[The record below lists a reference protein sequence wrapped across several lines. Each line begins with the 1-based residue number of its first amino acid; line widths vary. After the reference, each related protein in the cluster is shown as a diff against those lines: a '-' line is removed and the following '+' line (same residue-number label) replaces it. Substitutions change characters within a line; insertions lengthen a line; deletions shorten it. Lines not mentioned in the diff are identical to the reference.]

1 MARFASS
8 GFSLLLCSSSCPAEG
23 DKLIG
28 GFGLGFWALE
38 ATGTGAST
46 SQSVPFLLPGAR
58 RTGRGGPRPAAGWG
72 CGREMGMARVPVSQA
87 RRVASAGGTPRR
99 VPKLPPGRWA
109 IGHSHLL
116 LLRLRDPAPVAL
128 SGRRPCHGGA
138 RPHAASPPPR
148 RSATLR
154 RSPASSPGPARRL
167 PRCLR
172 SRLLSKPSREPSPS
186 PPPPPHPPP
195 RPHHAAP
202 AQPPQLPP
210 GRGPRYCRAALPSR
224 ARHLGSLCARVIWV
238 VSASSLLWAA
248 SGTWG
253 WKWFQVAYFRPRL
266 LCIHVCSNRITCFCW
281 PVRVGKVDFW
291 YKWELLQ
298 CDLLFWKLVSST
310 NW

>member
-1 MARFASS
+1 LGS
-8 GFSLLLCSSSCPAEG
+8 GS
-23 DKLIG
+23 DWDG
-28 GFGLGFWALE
+28 GIH
-38 ATGTGAST
+38 
-46 SQSVPFLLPGAR
+46 QPVRSVPAAWGSAHGSRWTAPSR
-58 RTGRGGPRPAAGWG
+58 RLRLRTRNGDGPR
-72 CGREMGMARVPVSQA
+72 
-87 RRVASAGGTPRR
+87 ASKSSAPRR
-99 VPKLPPGRWA
+99 ICRWDPA
-109 IGHSHLL
+109 PRAQASPWAVSNIGHSHLL

-238 VSASSLLWAA
+238 VSASSLL
-248 SGTWG
+248 
-253 WKWFQVAYFRPRL
+253 
-266 LCIHVCSNRITCFCW
+266 
-281 PVRVGKVDFW
+281 
-291 YKWELLQ
+291 
-298 CDLLFWKLVSST
+298 
-310 NW
+310 